1 MGLVKNDGYTI
12 KGVKI
17 TPAYAKLTRV
27 YMENGNN
34 ASAYFGLSNSRENL
48 NNGDMLDEIH
58 FSCEID
64 KVQDKVFNE
73 IYTKAKAEIFNGWTD
88 DIVK

>member
-27 YMENGNN
+27 YMENRNRGKIN
-34 ASAYFGLSNSRENL
+34 F
-48 NNGDMLDEIH
+48 
-58 FSCEID
+58 
-64 KVQDKVFNE
+64 
-73 IYTKAKAEIFNGWTD
+73 
-88 DIVK
+88 

>member
-27 YMENGNN
+27 YMVLGNRGKIN
-34 ASAYFGLSNSRENL
+34 F
-48 NNGDMLDEIH
+48 
-58 FSCEID
+58 
-64 KVQDKVFNE
+64 
-73 IYTKAKAEIFNGWTD
+73 
-88 DIVK
+88 

>member
-1 MGLVKNDGYTI
+1 MGLIKNDGYTI

-34 ASAYFGLSNSRENL
+34 ASAYFGLSNNRENL
-48 NNGDMLDEIH
+48 NNGDMLDEIP

-73 IYTKAKAEIFNGWTD
+73 IYTKAKAELFPDWQD
-88 DIVK
+88 DIQ